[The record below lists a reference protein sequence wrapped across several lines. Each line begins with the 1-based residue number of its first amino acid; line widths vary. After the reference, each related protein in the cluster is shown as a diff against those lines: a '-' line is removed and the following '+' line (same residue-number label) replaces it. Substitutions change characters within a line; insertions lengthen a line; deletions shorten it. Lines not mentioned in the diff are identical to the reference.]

1 MILVVADAD
10 PNTTTDPLNADSDQG
25 GLRDA
30 LEDFNLNGRIDE
42 GESNPSD
49 PDDDDSDGDGL
60 SDIQE
65 VEIGLNPNLVDSDR
79 DGLTDAE
86 ELAGV
91 TDPDDADSDDD
102 GVIDGDEPDANEDT
116 DGDGIVNA
124 LDFDSDNDGLP
135 DGLELGRSLPHPDTS
150 IAVGHFIADVD
161 PRTTTNPLN
170 PDTDLSL
177 IHI

>member
-1 MILVVADAD
+1 M
-10 PNTTTDPLNADSDQG
+10 
-25 GLRDA
+25 
-30 LEDFNLNGRIDE
+30 
-42 GESNPSD
+42 
-49 PDDDDSDGDGL
+49 
-60 SDIQE
+60 
-65 VEIGLNPNLVDSDR
+65 
-79 DGLTDAE
+79 
-86 ELAGV
+86 

-170 PDTDLSL
+170 PDTDGGGLTDRDEDQNRNGRVDEGERDPLVQVDDDSDEIWMSL
-177 IHI
+177 KRFRMLEDKSHHITSHHITFTSHRYLLASIGM